1 MKSVNLTGLL
11 PLALLPFLLSVAQ
24 VAANDDAFTPAN
36 PPEMKPIASHYTP
49 AYRAAKEFLRGVNL
63 GDYLEAPPQYFGRG
77 VRVSAADIAQIK
89 HEGFDHVRVPIG
101 WQHYA
106 DPAPYTLSPEIFGR
120 VDFIVTNALADGLAV
135 MINIHHFDELDS
147 DPAAATGEFLAIW
160 KQIAAHYEHF
170 SEKLAFELDNE
181 PHDNATTAL
190 MNPVYAQT
198 IAEIRQT
205 NPERTIFVE
214 PGGWGVIGE
223 LKNLVLPP
231 DKNVIVSVHCYEPFY
246 FTHQGATWTRGLTPV
261 TGIVFPGP
269 PAQPLVPDPKLDLKP
284 AMLDWIHKYN
294 TLPAAQNPSSPRAFT
309 AKLKYIRAWSDYY
322 GRPVHLGEFGA
333 YTKADEQSR
342 RIFIPPSGRRPNRR
356 TSAGASGTGSRVSAT
371 GTIRTTARCRECT
384 KPCSANRILI
394 HNKPTY
400 ETFLFPIQIALSAPL
415 SSPPWP
421 SPCLRRRPMHKP
433 SRAASASKGAR
444 ILTAPYQTPRHT
456 RRFSL

>member
-1 MKSVNLTGLL
+1 
-11 PLALLPFLLSVAQ
+11 
-24 VAANDDAFTPAN
+24 
-36 PPEMKPIASHYTP
+36 
-49 AYRAAKEFLRGVNL
+49 
-63 GDYLEAPPQYFGRG
+63 
-77 VRVSAADIAQIK
+77 
-89 HEGFDHVRVPIG
+89 
-101 WQHYA
+101 
-106 DPAPYTLSPEIFGR
+106 
-120 VDFIVTNALADGLAV
+120 
-135 MINIHHFDELDS
+135 
-147 DPAAATGEFLAIW
+147 
-160 KQIAAHYEHF
+160 
-170 SEKLAFELDNE
+170 
-181 PHDNATTAL
+181 

-342 RIFIPPSGRRPNRR
+342 ANFYSTFRQAAEQENIGWCIWDWI
-356 TSAGASGTGSRVSAT
+356 AGFRYWD
-371 GTIRTTARCRECT
+371 
-384 KPCSANRILI
+384 NQ
-394 HNKPTY
+394 NN
-400 ETFLFPIQIALSAPL
+400 
-415 SSPPWP
+415 
-421 SPCLRRRPMHKP
+421 RPMPGMHEALFGKSNSNP
-433 SRAASASKGAR
+433 
-444 ILTAPYQTPRHT
+444 
-456 RRFSL
+456 